1 MDLLLSNF
9 IVIIIIKHRYN
20 NDRGSKV
27 NGQGADTVHAPQEKF
42 SSFRISKIN
51 FDSLYAL
58 FMNARNHL

>member
-27 NGQGADTVHAPQEKF
+27 TGQGQILCRLDARDSAPSRWVWGHAPPRKIFKF
-42 SSFRISKIN
+42 QDLK
-51 FDSLYAL
+51 D
-58 FMNARNHL
+58 